1 MTTKAPSL
9 ASQVSRAVVWNT
21 LFVPLR
27 MVMQVL
33 STVLKLNLLSPA
45 AYGLLSII
53 SSANN
58 GLGTAIDMGTQRA
71 LPKYIPETHRSG
83 GLPAT
88 SRLLGAVF
96 GAQMALL
103 AAVIVGLLAF
113 RGNALAYLHGA
124 IVGDTNLTKVA
135 QTELATYVST
145 HVWLLLGVVMALLFL
160 GVCYDILMA
169 YLASFFKQRAWNSV
183 ALVAG
188 VLQPLLVAGA
198 LLAGWGVTGALVAIV
213 VAPAVAVALALM
225 SVARMTSGELRST
238 VATNNGPV
246 VLRPSSIVNLLPPGF
261 IRYSGVSL
269 LMTMTDFIAS
279 RGFVIFLVPSLSEV
293 ALLTA
298 GAEVV
303 AMMLSYL
310 FTPMV
315 GVQVPLFTRVRAGE
329 GGTLNGAYQSL
340 VRLQLLLLVPGGVGL
355 VLLAQPALH
364 VLAPSYT
371 TAAPIVWVLTPCL
384 FIECLLTT
392 AHNALIVYEKLRII
406 VLSRVLALSVVP
418 LVWLLAPTLGVVG
431 VALAYGLARLASGT
445 WVTANGFRLLGL
457 RWPWRFTG
465 RVALASSIMGLI
477 VALLTLLLPAL
488 SLSPTIAARAQTALL
503 LGALAVVGALV
514 FAMSLRLL
522 GGLDQS
528 DRDQLLKMKLP
539 FKRWMTRLL

>member
-1 MTTKAPSL
+1 M
-9 ASQVSRAVVWNT
+9 VWNT
-21 LFVPLR
+21 LFVPFR

-33 STVLKLNLLSPA
+33 ATVLKLNLLSPA
-45 AYGLLSII
+45 AYGLLSIV

-88 SRLLGAVF
+88 ARLLGAVF

-124 IVGDTNLTKVA
+124 ISGDSNLTQQA
-135 QTELATYVST
+135 QTELVAYVSS

-160 GVCYDILMA
+160 GVVYDILMA
-169 YLASFFKQRAWNSV
+169 YLVSFFKQRAWNTV

-213 VAPAVAVALALM
+213 VAPAVAVALALW
-225 SVARMTSGELRST
+225 SVARLAISDWRFQIGVGAIQNPKSK
-238 VATNNGPV
+238 
-246 VLRPSSIVNLLPPGF
+246 IQNLLPPGF

-355 VLLAQPALH
+355 MLLAQPALH

-431 VALAYGLARLASGT
+431 VALAYGLARLVSGL
-445 WVTANGFRLLGL
+445 WVTANGFRLLQL

-465 RVALASSIMGLI
+465 RVALASGIMGLV
-477 VALLTLLLPAL
+477 VALLTMLLPAL
-488 SLSPTIAARAQTALL
+488 SLEPTVAARMQTAVL
-503 LGALAVVGALV
+503 LGALAVVGAAV
-514 FAMSLRLL
+514 FVITLRLL

-528 DRDQLLKMKLP
+528 DREQLLKMKLP
-539 FKRWMTRLL
+539 LKRWVTRLL